1 MKNKTD
7 IQSRKDIEILISAFY
22 QKLLV
27 DEEVG
32 FIFTKV
38 AKINLEEH
46 LPILCDFWEGILFQ
60 TTKYK
65 RNTMQA
71 HLDLHQKHQLTKSHF
86 ERWLQLFGVTID
98 ELFVGQ
104 KAHQAKVRALSIA
117 TVIQMKIEGAGK
129 LKK

>member
-1 MKNKTD
+1 LKNKSD
-7 IQSRKDIEILISAFY
+7 IQSREDIELLINAFY
-22 QKLLV
+22 KKLLV
-27 DEEVG
+27 DDELG
-32 FIFTKV
+32 IIFTKV

-60 TTKYK
+60 SNKYR
-65 RNTMQA
+65 RNAMQA
-71 HLDLHQKHQLTKSHF
+71 HLDLHQKHQLTKMHF
-86 ERWLQLFGVTID
+86 ERWLKIFDDTVD

-117 TVIQMKIEGAGK
+117 TVIQMKIEGTGR